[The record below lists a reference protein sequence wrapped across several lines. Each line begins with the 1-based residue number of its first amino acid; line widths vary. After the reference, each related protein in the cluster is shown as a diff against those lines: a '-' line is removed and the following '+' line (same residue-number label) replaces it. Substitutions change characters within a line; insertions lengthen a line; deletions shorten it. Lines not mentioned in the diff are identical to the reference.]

1 MEKILV
7 LGTGAG
13 TPTNCY
19 NTCFI
24 LQNNDSYLLV
34 DTGGGSG
41 VIKQIKDI
49 GVNIK
54 NIHDCFISHKH
65 IDHLLGI
72 FYVLRVITSM
82 MGAGAY
88 DGDFNIYCDEEII
101 TLVKEFFVK
110 TSYPE
115 LIDQFNKRVKFH
127 SLKNHEILNVIG
139 YNLEVLD
146 LYSYECNQF
155 GFQVK
160 LNNKKILTFMGDV
173 PCDEKLYDKVRN
185 TDWVLHEVFC
195 MESEEKIFKA
205 REKNHSTLK
214 DVTEKMEML
223 NIKNL
228 VVWHTKD
235 NNIEKRKE
243 LYTKEAKE
251 YYNGNIYVPNDL
263 EIIDL

>member
-1 MEKILV
+1 MERILV

-13 TPTNCY
+13 TSINCY
-19 NTCFI
+19 NTSFI
-24 LQNNDSYLLV
+24 LQNNDKYLLV

-49 GVNIK
+49 GVDIK

-82 MGAGAY
+82 MGAGVY
-88 DGDFNIYCDEEII
+88 EGNFNIYCDKEI
-101 TLVKEFFVK
+101 TELVKDFFVK

-115 LIDQFNKRVKFH
+115 LIREFEKKVIFH
-127 SLKNHEILNVIG
+127 NLENHEILKIID
-139 YNLEVLD
+139 YNIEILD
-146 LYSYECNQF
+146 MYSYECNKF
-155 GFQVK
+155 GFQTK
-160 LNNKKILTFMGDV
+160 LNNNKILTFMGDV
-173 PCDEKLYDKVRN
+173 PCSEKLFDKIRN

-251 YYNGNIYVPNDL
+251 YFTGNIYVPDDL
-263 EIIDL
+263 EIINL

>member
-1 MEKILV
+1 MI
-7 LGTGAG
+7 
-13 TPTNCY
+13 
-19 NTCFI
+19 
-24 LQNNDSYLLV
+24 QD
-34 DTGGGSG
+34 GGSG
-41 VIKQIKDI
+41 VIKQIRDT
-49 GVNIK
+49 GVDIK

-82 MGAGAY
+82 MGAGVY
-88 DGDFNIYCDEEII
+88 EGNFNIYCDKEITELI
-101 TLVKEFFVK
+101 KDFFVK

-115 LIDQFNKRVKFH
+115 LIREFEKRVIFH
-127 SLKNHEILNVIG
+127 NLENHEILKIID
-139 YNLEVLD
+139 YNIEVLD
-146 LYSYECNQF
+146 MYSYECNQF
-155 GFQVK
+155 GFQTK
-160 LNNKKILTFMGDV
+160 LNNNKILTFMGDV
-173 PCDEKLYDKVRN
+173 PCSEKLFDKIRN

-214 DVTEKMEML
+214 DVTEKMEIL

-251 YYNGNIYVPNDL
+251 YFTGNIYVPDDL
-263 EIIDL
+263 EIINL

>member
-1 MEKILV
+1 MI
-7 LGTGAG
+7 
-13 TPTNCY
+13 
-19 NTCFI
+19 
-24 LQNNDSYLLV
+24 QD
-34 DTGGGSG
+34 GGSG
-41 VIKQIKDI
+41 VIKQIRDT
-49 GVNIK
+49 GVDIK

-82 MGAGAY
+82 MGAGVY
-88 DGDFNIYCDEEII
+88 EGNFNIYCDKEITELI
-101 TLVKEFFVK
+101 KDFFVK

-115 LIDQFNKRVKFH
+115 LIREFEKRVIFH
-127 SLKNHEILNVIG
+127 NLENHEILKIID
-139 YNLEVLD
+139 YNIEVLD
-146 LYSYECNQF
+146 MYSYECNQF
-155 GFQVK
+155 GFQTK
-160 LNNKKILTFMGDV
+160 LNNNKILTFMGDV
-173 PCDEKLYDKVRN
+173 PCSEKLFDKIRN

-214 DVTEKMEML
+214 DVTEKMERL

-251 YYNGNIYVPNDL
+251 YFTGNIYVPDDL
-263 EIIDL
+263 EIINL

>member
-1 MEKILV
+1 MERILV

-13 TPTNCY
+13 TPINCY

-24 LQNNDSYLLV
+24 LQNDNKYLLV

-41 VIKQIKDI
+41 IIKQIRDVGVSIKD
-49 GVNIK
+49 
-54 NIHDCFISHKH
+54 IHDCFISHKH

-82 MGAGAY
+82 MGAGVY
-88 DGDFNIYCDEEII
+88 EGNFNIYCDKEI
-101 TLVKEFFVK
+101 TELVKNFFVQ

-115 LIDQFNKRVKFH
+115 LIEQFEKRVIFH
-127 SLKNHEILNVIG
+127 NLINHEVLNIID
-139 YNLEVLD
+139 YQIEALD
-146 LYSYECNQF
+146 MYSYECIQF
-155 GFQVK
+155 GFQTK
-160 LNNKKILTFMGDV
+160 LRNNKILTFMGDV
-173 PCDEKLYDKVRN
+173 PCNEKLYDKVRD

-214 DVTEKMEML
+214 DVAEKMEML

-243 LYTKEAKE
+243 LYTNEAKE
-251 YYNGNIYVPNDL
+251 YYKGNIFVPNDL
-263 EIIDL
+263 EIINI

>member
-1 MEKILV
+1 MI
-7 LGTGAG
+7 
-13 TPTNCY
+13 
-19 NTCFI
+19 
-24 LQNNDSYLLV
+24 QD
-34 DTGGGSG
+34 GGSG
-41 VIKQIKDI
+41 VIKQIRDI
-49 GVNIK
+49 GVDIK

-82 MGAGAY
+82 MGAGVY
-88 DGDFNIYCDEEII
+88 EGNFNIYCDKEITELI
-101 TLVKEFFVK
+101 KDFFVK

-115 LIDQFNKRVKFH
+115 LIREFEKRVIFH
-127 SLKNHEILNVIG
+127 NLENHEILKIID
-139 YNLEVLD
+139 YNIEVLD
-146 LYSYECNQF
+146 MYSYECNQF
-155 GFQVK
+155 GFQTK
-160 LNNKKILTFMGDV
+160 LNNNKILTFMGDV
-173 PCDEKLYDKVRN
+173 PCSEKLFDKIRN

-214 DVTEKMEML
+214 DVTEKMEIL

-251 YYNGNIYVPNDL
+251 YFTGNIYVPDDL
-263 EIIDL
+263 EIINL

>member
-1 MEKILV
+1 MERLLV

-13 TPTNCY
+13 TSINCY

-24 LQNNDSYLLV
+24 LQNNDKYLLV

-49 GVNIK
+49 GVDIK

-82 MGAGAY
+82 MGAGVY
-88 DGDFNIYCDEEII
+88 EGNFNIYCDKEI
-101 TLVKEFFVK
+101 TELVKDFFVK

-115 LIDQFNKRVKFH
+115 LIREFEKRVIFH
-127 SLKNHEILNVIG
+127 NLENHEILKIID
-139 YNLEVLD
+139 YNIEILD
-146 LYSYECNQF
+146 MYSYECNQF
-155 GFQVK
+155 GFQTK
-160 LNNKKILTFMGDV
+160 LNNNKILTFMGDV
-173 PCDEKLYDKVRN
+173 PCSEKLFDKIRN

-214 DVTEKMEML
+214 DVTEKMEIL

-251 YYNGNIYVPNDL
+251 YFTGNIYVPDDL
-263 EIIDL
+263 EIINL

>member
-1 MEKILV
+1 MI
-7 LGTGAG
+7 
-13 TPTNCY
+13 
-19 NTCFI
+19 
-24 LQNNDSYLLV
+24 QD
-34 DTGGGSG
+34 GGSG
-41 VIKQIKDI
+41 VIKQIRDI
-49 GVNIK
+49 GVDIK

-82 MGAGAY
+82 MGAGVY
-88 DGDFNIYCDEEII
+88 EGNFNIYCDKEITELI
-101 TLVKEFFVK
+101 KDFFVK

-115 LIDQFNKRVKFH
+115 LIREFEKRVIFH
-127 SLKNHEILNVIG
+127 NLENHEILKIID
-139 YNLEVLD
+139 YNIEVLD
-146 LYSYECNQF
+146 MYSYECNQF
-155 GFQVK
+155 GFQTK
-160 LNNKKILTFMGDV
+160 LNNNKILTFMGDV
-173 PCDEKLYDKVRN
+173 PCSEKLFDKIRN

-214 DVTEKMEML
+214 DVTEKMERL

-251 YYNGNIYVPNDL
+251 YFTGNIYVPEDL
-263 EIIDL
+263 EIINL

>member
-1 MEKILV
+1 MIQV
-7 LGTGAG
+7 
-13 TPTNCY
+13 
-19 NTCFI
+19 
-24 LQNNDSYLLV
+24 
-34 DTGGGSG
+34 GGSG
-41 VIKQIKDI
+41 VIKQIRDI
-49 GVNIK
+49 GVDIK

-82 MGAGAY
+82 MGTGVY
-88 DGDFNIYCDEEII
+88 EDNFNIYCDKEITELI
-101 TLVKEFFVK
+101 KDFFVK

-115 LIDQFNKRVKFH
+115 LIREFEKRVIFH
-127 SLKNHEILNVIG
+127 NLENHEILKIID
-139 YNLEVLD
+139 YNIEVLD
-146 LYSYECNQF
+146 MYSYECNQF
-155 GFQVK
+155 GFQTK
-160 LNNKKILTFMGDV
+160 LNNNKILTFMGDV
-173 PCDEKLYDKVRN
+173 PCSEKLFDKIRN

-214 DVTEKMEML
+214 DVTEKMEIL

-251 YYNGNIYVPNDL
+251 YFTGNIYVPDDL
-263 EIIDL
+263 EIINL